1 MRERFLMSSRWA
13 ASVGCFLSACIG
25 MIGCANH
32 APATAPAAS
41 ATAAPPSPVIVRL
54 LGRNYSVVIS
64 AGPKSPVYTIRN
76 ATGAVVARDVTLNE
90 LRDSRVDLYDQLA
103 PLISPTNSAM
113 ATSLRA
119 D

>member
-1 MRERFLMSSRWA
+1 LRAVCCGTTDSF
-13 ASVGCFLSACIG
+13 
-25 MIGCANH
+25 
-32 APATAPAAS
+32 
-41 ATAAPPSPVIVRL
+41 
-54 LGRNYSVVIS
+54 
-64 AGPKSPVYTIRN
+64 YTIRN